1 MAARPGLATL
11 PAVQETLHKRSVE
24 PHVGSF
30 DFMLQE
36 GLAKAI
42 ANLDPVQID
51 LPDGKGVSLWIE
63 SADVGFPCNKMADDA
78 LMPRDCRLAGTT
90 YSAPFSVRV
99 GWEPLTTTTMV
110 DEEGVKTSKVTRG
123 GFKLLQRPMGRLPIM
138 VRSSKCNLTRYLDT
152 IPKPVKL
159 DAKGVPV
166 DKSKANEAFVPSSDE
181 KMQDYATKIRKYL
194 TSQGEEETEQGGYFV
209 INGNEKVCR
218 MLAVQRRNYPLAQ
231 TRSHYAQSGPN
242 FSTHLVH
249 IRCVREDESSH
260 SNALHFLHN
269 GDCTIRF
276 LWRRQNY
283 FLPAILLLRA
293 WRATTDREI
302 YQLIVQG
309 DHDNTFVTDRVEGM
323 LRAWRMSEM
332 GSQANTKEECT
343 AHIGALFRTS
353 VDLPATTSDYDV
365 GVHMLNKVM
374 FIHLNNDEAK
384 FHLLIYMIRKV
395 YGVASGEAMSEN
407 ADSPSTQEVLMP
419 GHLYLQIL
427 KEKLQEWLTA
437 IKINIMKEVRMGR
450 RPVDL
455 HNENDL
461 KKAMD
466 KSFDVGRKIE
476 MFLATG
482 NLVSPS
488 GLDLRQTSGFC
499 IVGDRLNYLR
509 FMAHFRGVHRGQ
521 FFTTLRT
528 TDVRKL
534 QPDNWGFFC
543 PVHTPDGAPCGLLN
557 HLTAPGTVS
566 TGFNENQTVRHAAIL
581 KNLSAF
587 GLVSPGSLAL
597 TSDYLSVVL
606 DGQLVG
612 HVKLENAD
620 NMALALRALKVQNG
634 MMDPTSDVRRWMD
647 ATVGPFDVATLD
659 PINQHLPPFP
669 KDPAQRVPWDLEI
682 VLIKPGGKQ
691 YPALFLF
698 SSSARMRRPVFNL
711 NFAMIESIG
720 TFEQP
725 YLYIECPPQNRRVQE
740 RMAREML
747 AADSGT
753 SGHHNDASMMLTATG
768 TLLPANAAFTHREID
783 PSNIFSEIGLM
794 TPFSEFN
801 QSPRNMYQCQMCK
814 QTMGT
819 PIHAYQPRA
828 DNKLYRI
835 LNPQTPLV
843 RSIQQDLMD
852 AYPHGANAIVAVIS
866 YTGYD
871 MEDAMIINK
880 SAYERGWGTGYVYKS
895 DTVDLSE
902 EGSPAEGLLVY
913 FNNCI
918 EGEGSE
924 GETGRGL
931 VVNAALNAAATVRS
945 GPRLF
950 EPTLDWD
957 GLPRPGQLL
966 SKGDPWYVTYDE
978 KTKKHSIHRYKL
990 NETCTVEDVIVVG
1003 VGKANTDSLRAM
1015 QKVVFKLR
1023 YRRLPMRGDK
1033 FASRAGQKGVLA
1045 QLWPHID
1052 MPFAESGISPDVIIN
1067 PNAFPSRMTI
1077 GMLIESMAGKS
1088 GALHGMRQDCTAFG
1102 YSEKNTASEFFGKQL
1117 LKAGYNYYGNE
1128 MMYSG
1133 ITGEPFAADIYM
1145 GVVYYQRLRHMVG
1158 DKYQVRSTG
1167 QRNAL
1172 TRQPVKGRKK
1182 GGGIRFGEMERDS
1195 LLAHGVAHMLHDRLF
1210 NSSDR
1215 SRCFACKH
1223 CGSIIAPVQMSS
1235 SVIHKLQQQR
1245 QQGENGINTNTMVDA
1260 KADEQTQ
1267 HQSHGASKFL
1277 AQNQLADTLGIS
1289 ATNSSRQFCTLCQSS
1304 DGIVTVEI
1312 PFVFRYLLAELTAMN
1327 VRVSLDIE

>member
-1 MAARPGLATL
+1 M
-11 PAVQETLHKRSVE
+11 
-24 PHVGSF
+24 
-30 DFMLQE
+30 
-36 GLAKAI
+36 
-42 ANLDPVQID
+42 
-51 LPDGKGVSLWIE
+51 
-63 SADVGFPCNKMADDA
+63 
-78 LMPRDCRLAGTT
+78 
-90 YSAPFSVRV
+90 
-99 GWEPLTTTTMV
+99 TTTLTDENGAKTM
-110 DEEGVKTSKVTRG
+110 KVSRG
-123 GFKLLQRPMGRLPIM
+123 GYKLMQRPMGRLPIM

-152 IPKPVKL
+152 ISKPVRL
-159 DAKGVPV
+159 DEKGNPV
-166 DKSKANEAFVPSSDE
+166 DKSKVTANESYLTMSDE
-181 KMQDYATKIRKYL
+181 RQQEWAEKIRRYL
-194 TSQGEEETEQGGYFV
+194 TSQGEEETEQGGYFI

-249 IRCVREDESSH
+249 IRCVRDDESSH

-276 LWRRQNY
+276 LWKRQNY

-293 WRATTDREI
+293 WRNTTDREI
-302 YQLIVQG
+302 YQVIVQG
-309 DHDNTFVTDRVEGM
+309 DNENTFVTDRVEGM

-332 GSQANTKEECT
+332 GSQANSREECT

-353 VDLPATTSDYDV
+353 ADLPASASDYDV
-365 GVHMLNKVM
+365 GVYMLNKVM
-374 FIHLNNDEAK
+374 FVHLDSDEAK
-384 FHLLIYMIRKV
+384 FNLLIYMIRKV

-407 ADSPSTQEVLMP
+407 ADSPSTQECLLP

-427 KEKLQEWLTA
+427 KEKLQEWLMA
-437 IKINIMKEVRMGR
+437 VRSNLIKELRAGR
-450 RPVDL
+450 KVIDV
-455 HNENDL
+455 HNENHL
-461 KKAMD
+461 KSAMD
-466 KSFDVGRKIE
+466 KAGDVGRKLE

-482 NLVSPS
+482 NLVSSS
-488 GLDLRQTSGFC
+488 GLDMRQTSGFC

-557 HLTAPGTVS
+557 HLSAPCSIS
-566 TGFNENQTVRHAAIL
+566 TGFNENKNARHAAII
-581 KNLSAF
+581 KNLGHF
-587 GLVSPGSLAL
+587 GLVPPSSFSL
-597 TSDYLSVVL
+597 TSDYLSVLL
-606 DGQLVG
+606 DGILIG
-612 HVKLENAD
+612 YVKLENAD
-620 NMALALRALKVQNG
+620 AMAMALRALKVQNG
-634 MMDPTSDVRRWMD
+634 MMDPASDVRKWMD
-647 ATVGPFDVATLD
+647 CTVGPFDVSTLD
-659 PINQHLPPFP
+659 LINQHLPPYP
-669 KDPAQRVPWDLEI
+669 ENDPSARVPWDLEI
-682 VLIKPGGKQ
+682 ILIKPGGKQ

-698 SSSARMRRPVFNL
+698 SSPARMRRPVFNL
-711 NFAMIESIG
+711 TMAMVESIG

-725 YLYIECPPQNRRVQE
+725 YLYVECPPMNRRVQQ
-740 RMAREML
+740 RLAKEML
-747 AADSGT
+747 EKEKNGEKFEIDDT
-753 SGHHNDASMMLTATG
+753 STPVASSTTSHASNLSPS
-768 TLLPANAAFTHREID
+768 LLPSDSAFTHREID

-843 RSIQQDLMD
+843 RSIQQDLVD
-852 AYPHGANAIVAVIS
+852 AYPHGANAIVAVIA

-880 SAYERGWGTGYVYKS
+880 SSYERGWGTGYVYKA
-895 DTVDLSE
+895 DTVDLSDQ
-902 EGSPAEGLLVY
+902 GSPAEGLLVY
-913 FNNCI
+913 FNNYI
-918 EGEGSE
+918 EGDASEMEGKIRPA
-924 GETGRGL
+924 GI
-931 VVNAALNAAATVRS
+931 VNNASAFPNKNNTS
-945 GPRLF
+945 DGTHSKGSNTLKNTSSRLF

-957 GLPRPGQLL
+957 GLPRPGQQLA
-966 SKGDPWYVTYDE
+966 KGDPWYVTYDE
-978 KTKKHSIHRYKL
+978 KTKKHHVQRYKL

-1003 VGKANTDSLRAM
+1003 VGRSNVDGLKAL

-1023 YRRLPMRGDK
+1023 YRRMPQRGDK

-1045 QLWPHID
+1045 QLWPHVD

-1102 YSEKNTASEFFGKQL
+1102 YSEKNTASSYFGEQL

-1128 MMYSG
+1128 LMHSG
-1133 ITGEPFAADIYM
+1133 LSGEPFAADIYM

-1215 SRCFACKH
+1215 SRCFACRH
-1223 CGSIIAPVQMSS
+1223 CGSVIAPVQMSS
-1235 SVIHKLQQQR
+1235 QAISEKLTANANASATSSSPS
-1245 QQGENGINTNTMVDA
+1245 GLNATETSPSDA
-1260 KADEQTQ
+1260 SK
-1267 HQSHGASKFL
+1267 SHGASKFL
-1277 AQNQLADTLGIS
+1277 AQNSLADSLGIS
-1289 ATNSSRQFCTLCQSS
+1289 ATSSLQQFCTLCQSS
-1304 DGIVTVEI
+1304 AGIVSVEI

-1327 VRVSLDIE
+1327 VRISLDIE